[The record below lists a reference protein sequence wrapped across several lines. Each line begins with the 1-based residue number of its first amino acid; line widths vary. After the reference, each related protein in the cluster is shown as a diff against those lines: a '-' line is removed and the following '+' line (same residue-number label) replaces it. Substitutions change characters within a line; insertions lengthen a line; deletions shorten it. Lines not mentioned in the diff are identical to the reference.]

1 MQKIPYIYTKGY
13 SVDFFLDLGQ

>member
-13 SVDFFLDLGQ
+13 RVDFFLDLGQ